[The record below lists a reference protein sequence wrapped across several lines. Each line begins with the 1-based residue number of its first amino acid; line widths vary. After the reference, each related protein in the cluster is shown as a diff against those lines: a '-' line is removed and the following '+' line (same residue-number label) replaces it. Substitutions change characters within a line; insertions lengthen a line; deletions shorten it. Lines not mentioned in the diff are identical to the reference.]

1 MCTNTHAMN
10 TRPYFN
16 RHGFEASMYIP
27 CRVMKLLNMGNII
40 LMLQLL
46 TLLGLRHVF
55 SGSAQNTLDTLIE
68 ILDDLDV
75 IRKEL
80 GESSVSSLIVSKLK
94 NAMSDRHAA
103 ENLFSSVLSDYRA
116 KHSP

>member
-1 MCTNTHAMN
+1 MN

-16 RHGFEASMYIP
+16 RHGFEASVYIP

-46 TLLGLRHVF
+46 TLHFLSVLDTFF

-103 ENLFSSVLSDYRA
+103 EKLFSSVLSDYRA
-116 KHSP
+116 QHSP